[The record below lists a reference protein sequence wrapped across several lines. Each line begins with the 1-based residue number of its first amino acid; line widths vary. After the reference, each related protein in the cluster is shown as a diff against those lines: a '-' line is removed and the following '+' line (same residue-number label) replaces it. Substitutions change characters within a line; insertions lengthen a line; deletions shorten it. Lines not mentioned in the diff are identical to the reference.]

1 MTTEPAA
8 GDLSWETVLTKRE
21 EIVSREIA
29 GETILVPI
37 RGKLVDLQRIFSVNP
52 VGAYIWRQLDGQ
64 KTLAEVRDGVLETF
78 EVETQRAEADL
89 REFIAEL
96 LVAELIRK
104 VC

>member
-8 GDLSWETVLTKRE
+8 GELSCETVLTKRE

-64 KTLAEVRDGVLETF
+64 KTLAEVRDGVLETS

>member
-8 GDLSWETVLTKRE
+8 GELSWETVLTKRE

-78 EVETQRAEADL
+78 EAETQRAEADL

>member
-8 GDLSWETVLTKRE
+8 GELSWETVLTKRE